1 MIILTLSRFIDSM
14 TKGSSSWCAV
24 CCVVLK
30 GVVLGGF
37 WSECNQVSWSLWETK
52 CSKPV
57 GCMNNQE
64 SAEKQQQQQQ
74 PTNQPKKQT
83 KAKTSKLKH
92 LKGSRRLHPALT
104 SLHTHTWH
112 FSRFTHIYNNHPFS
126 LYHLAWEFQKPFI
139 ISLICLIC
147 FIRPKINELYIS
159 RACWPKLNS

>member
-37 WSECNQVSWSLWETK
+37 WSECNQVSWSLSETK

-64 SAEKQQQQQQ
+64 SAEKQQQQQ

-112 FSRFTHIYNNHPFS
+112 FSLFTHTYNNQPLILTLPS
-126 LYHLAWEFQKPFI
+126 CLGIPETIYHLFYLSALLHSAEDKWTI
-139 ISLICLIC
+139 
-147 FIRPKINELYIS
+147 Y
-159 RACWPKLNS
+159 